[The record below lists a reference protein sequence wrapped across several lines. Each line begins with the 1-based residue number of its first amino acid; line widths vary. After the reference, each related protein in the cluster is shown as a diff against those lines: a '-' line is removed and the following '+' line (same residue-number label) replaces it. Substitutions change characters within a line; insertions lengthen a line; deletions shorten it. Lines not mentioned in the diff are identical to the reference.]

1 MTMNSLAIKHDTHNA
16 LVLATAPL
24 LMVVPF
30 VLKFSPGIGLV
41 SFMMGAL
48 IMAVALAGASPKRP
62 LPMSAQSGF
71 DLVLGISLLG
81 IGIVSGLMTSN
92 PSQTIFLIGFG
103 AAHLALTASTRYS
116 SRSA

>member
-48 IMAVALAGASPKRP
+48 IMAVALAGASPDRP
-62 LPMSAQSGF
+62 LPLTAQSGF
-71 DLVLGISLLG
+71 DWMLG
-81 IGIVSGLMTSN
+81 IGLVTVGLIAGLTTSN
-92 PSQTIFLIGFG
+92 PAQTIFLIGFG